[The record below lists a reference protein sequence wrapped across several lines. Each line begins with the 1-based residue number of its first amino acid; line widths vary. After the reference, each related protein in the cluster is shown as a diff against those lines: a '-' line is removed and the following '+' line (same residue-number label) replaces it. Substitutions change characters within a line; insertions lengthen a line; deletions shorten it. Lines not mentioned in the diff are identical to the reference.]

1 MKVAYLL
8 VLLALNHY
16 IFCGQSANC
25 DGEIIEH
32 CLECDPKDNYESC
45 LKCEENHFL
54 FFNNLLCLPCNHSV
68 YGQIGCEGNCD
79 GSNYRNTRM
88 AFC

>member
-45 LKCEENHFL
+45 LKC
-54 FFNNLLCLPCNHSV
+54 
-68 YGQIGCEGNCD
+68 
-79 GSNYRNTRM
+79 
-88 AFC
+88 